1 MCLTGVHQTTCHEKK
16 PGAEGP
22 YLRNYL
28 SDGEYWTRHYR
39 RTLGGVRSEA
49 LTAILGALGR
59 AAGFNSKNAPAR
71 RLAGTL
77 APLGPL

>member
-1 MCLTGVHQTTCHEKK
+1 MCLTGVHQTTYHEHETNCRGTY
-16 PGAEGP
+16 P
-22 YLRNYL
+22 NNHL
-28 SDGEYWTRHYR
+28 SDGEYWSRHYR